1 MLVLVTWL
9 VLSKI
14 HWEWNWRR
22 RGINTPAYQC
32 TSGLIYLKRFS
43 QVCENLIWHIFIFFR
58 SEKEANYDEI
68 VETLNKKLSNSEEEN
83 QAKGQEAAT
92 ELLRTVEIERDSL
105 KNEFDQERVA
115 YQKLLKAYNK
125 LEAQYENSQDE
136 LNAIKNPHGS
146 EMNFDRYVLFYYIF

>member
-1 MLVLVTWL
+1 MRIWYDIF
-9 VLSKI
+9 LS
-14 HWEWNWRR
+14 
-22 RGINTPAYQC
+22 
-32 TSGLIYLKRFS
+32 
-43 QVCENLIWHIFIFFR
+43 FFR

-146 EMNFDRYVLFYYIF
+146 EMNFDRYVLFYYIY